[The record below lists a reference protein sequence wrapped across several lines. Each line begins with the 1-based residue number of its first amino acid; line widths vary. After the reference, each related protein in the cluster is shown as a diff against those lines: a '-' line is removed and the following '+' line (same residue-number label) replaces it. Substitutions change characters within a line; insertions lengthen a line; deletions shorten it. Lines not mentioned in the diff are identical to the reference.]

1 MSRKLATEARTALVT
16 GASSG
21 IGAATARALGELGW
35 AVAIG
40 ARRIERLEEVASD
53 VEKAGGR
60 PFAHALDVTQPES
73 IETFFAAAEGTLGP
87 VDVVVSNAGAAIA
100 GLLHELRV
108 EELESEVATNLLG
121 PMLVAHRALPSML
134 ERKRGDLVFIT
145 SLNVVLPRPFQTGYT
160 ATKSGIEGLARAL
173 QMELEGTGVRTTIVR
188 PGPTKTEFGWDW
200 DRNLIK
206 RILESWEHW
215 GVLHHHHYLPAE
227 RVAEAVVTA
236 VTAPAGTRLDVIQLN
251 PEAPQ
256 EPGRARD
263 D

>member
-1 MSRKLATEARTALVT
+1 VSGKLATEARTALVT

-40 ARRIERLEEVASD
+40 ARRVERLEEVASD

-60 PFAHALDVTQPES
+60 PFAHALDVTQPGS

-87 VDVVVSNAGAAIA
+87 VDVVVSNAGAAVA

-121 PMLVAHRALPSML
+121 PMLVARRALPSML
-134 ERKRGDLVFIT
+134 EQKRGDLVFIT

-236 VTAPAGTRLDVIQLN
+236 VMAPAGARLDVIQLN
-251 PEAPQ
+251 PEAPK
-256 EPGRARD
+256 GARRARD
-263 D
+263 E